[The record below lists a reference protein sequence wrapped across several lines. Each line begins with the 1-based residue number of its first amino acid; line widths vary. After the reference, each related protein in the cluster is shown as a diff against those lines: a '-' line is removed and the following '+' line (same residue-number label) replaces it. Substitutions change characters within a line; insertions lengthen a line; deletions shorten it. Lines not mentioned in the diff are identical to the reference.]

1 MTTKIAQAKER
12 QQYTDKLIPST
23 CSNCAHFQSKV
34 EERKSTWGNY
44 TWTHESQLR
53 CGIGGFKVKK
63 LGSCS
68 EWAGKEQA

>member
-23 CSNCAHFQSKV
+23 CSNCAHFHSKV
-34 EERKSTWGNY
+34 EEMPRQWGGTWVK
-44 TWTHESQLR
+44 ESNLR